1 MATTRLL
8 TLPAAKTPPSFRPTN
23 RRRPTIQMIMNQ
35 RPIKQQNPRH
45 FVLVHGACH
54 GAWCW
59 YKVSEGLTKAGHKV
73 TAVDLAASGL
83 DPRNVEDVGSV
94 VEYSEPLISF
104 LDSVPG
110 GDVDEKV
117 VVVAHSLGGYSLCV
131 AMEMFPEK
139 IDVGVFVIASML
151 GPEFTYKL
159 VAKKYAELAADYMDT
174 KLIFGNGLDKPPTAA
189 LLGPKYMETTSY
201 RKSPREDLELGIK
214 LIRPTP
220 IFDQD
225 QAEKDTTV
233 TRERFGT
240 VPRAF
245 VVCDEEESGTLQWW
259 QIKNNPPDDYVVIEG
274 SDHMV
279 MFSKPGPL
287 VDYLLKLGAKYNSST
302 NVVELQSL
310 S

>member
-1 MATTRLL
+1 
-8 TLPAAKTPPSFRPTN
+8 
-23 RRRPTIQMIMNQ
+23 MNQ

-159 VAKKYAELAADYMDT
+159 VAKKVIMYAELAADYMDT

-201 RKSPREDLELGIK
+201 RKSPREDLELGLM
-214 LIRPTP
+214 LIRPNPTL
-220 IFDQD
+220 DED
-225 QAEKDTTV
+225 QAEKDTVV
-233 TRERFGT
+233 TKEKYGT

-245 VVCDEEESGTLQWW
+245 VVCDDEEDGTFQWW
-259 QIKNNPPDDYVVIEG
+259 QIENNPPDEHVVIQG

-279 MFSKPGPL
+279 MFSKPGPFSS
-287 VDYLLKLGAKYNSST
+287 YLLQLGEKY
-302 NVVELQSL
+302 L
-310 S
+310 

>member
-1 MATTRLL
+1 
-8 TLPAAKTPPSFRPTN
+8 
-23 RRRPTIQMIMNQ
+23 MNQ

-159 VAKKYAELAADYMDT
+159 VAKKVIMLRYRSDFSDT
-174 KLIFGNGLDKPPTAA
+174 VFTYGNGPDKTPTVAM
-189 LLGPKYMETTSY
+189 LGPVYMETKNY
-201 RKSPREDLELGIK
+201 RNSPREDLELG
-214 LIRPTP
+214 LVCVRPTP
-220 IFDQD
+220 VFDQE
-225 QAEKDTTV
+225 QAAKDTRV
-233 TRERFGT
+233 TKERYGT
-240 VPRAF
+240 IPRVF
-245 VVCDEEESGTLQWW
+245 VLCDADHPHKGPFQWW
-259 QIKNNPPDDYVVIEG
+259 QVKNNPPNEYVEIEG

-287 VDYLLKLGAKYNSST
+287 SEYLIKVGQKYA
-302 NVVELQSL
+302 
-310 S
+310 